1 VARTPAGEE
10 RKISRKQAQAF
21 DVFEQRTIEIAAG
34 DRLLLTANRR
44 RASFRAT
51 NGELVTVSRVDDSG
65 RVHLDDGRTLPQD
78 YRHFAYGYA
87 VTAHRSQGKSV
98 DAVVISADGMRKEL
112 FYVAASRGR
121 EGISVITSDKE
132 ALRESV
138 ACSTARKSA
147 TELARNV
154 TGRLQRGIHRGMAAA
169 RDLVWRARHWA
180 LPAVEAEVQ
189 REPRMERRHEISL
202 GR

>member
-1 VARTPAGEE
+1 VRTAAGVE
-10 RKISRKQAQAF
+10 RKITRKHAQAF

-44 RASFRAT
+44 GASFRAT
-51 NGELVTVSRVDDSG
+51 NGELVTVSRVDACG
-65 RVHLDDGRTLPQD
+65 QVRLGDGRTLPPD

-121 EGISVITSDKE
+121 ESITVITSDKD

-138 ACSTARKSA
+138 GCSTARKSA
-147 TELARNV
+147 TELAR
-154 TGRLQRGIHRGMAAA
+154 TAAGRLQRGIHRGMAAA
-169 RDLVWRARHWA
+169 REMVWRARDWA
-180 LPAVEAEVQ
+180 LPAAGAEIQ
-189 REPRMERRHEISL
+189 KEPRMERRHEISL